1 MTKLTPLHSLPR
13 RHFVY
18 FLRQVVN
25 PLAPQ
30 RNFVGD
36 WDLKRVIA
44 FKASLEA
51 PADGNLEALAEKVFH
66 LTNAPEECLSEA
78 DQELVKGYKG
88 PSLSVGDVVVVNDNG
103 VHHRFLCLP
112 CGWERR

>member
-1 MTKLTPLHSLPR
+1 MKKHN
-13 RHFVY
+13 FVY
-18 FLRQVVN
+18 FLRQVFN

-36 WDLKRVIA
+36 WTLKRTIV
-44 FKASLEA
+44 FKAFLES
-51 PADGNLEALAEKVFH
+51 PEDGNLEALAEKMFH
-66 LTNAPEECLSEA
+66 LTNAPVESHSEE
-78 DQELVKGYKG
+78 DQALLKNYTGA
-88 PSLSVGDVVVVNDNG
+88 SLSVGDVVVVNENG

>member
-18 FLRQVVN
+18 FLRQVFN

-36 WDLKRVIA
+36 WDLTRTIA
-44 FKASLEA
+44 FKVSLEA

-66 LTNAPEECLSEA
+66 LTNAPSECLSEE
-78 DQELVKGYKG
+78 DQALIKGYKG
-88 PSLSVGDVVVVNDNG
+88 PSLSVGDVVVVKDND
-103 VHHRFLCLP
+103 VFHRFLCLP
-112 CGWERR
+112 CGWEKR